1 MKFTSKKSVSE
12 VVIDFEDGCVLK
24 LTKGNCCI
32 TEIRYVQ
39 DHFGR
44 SNEFY
49 VEMLSGL
56 SFQLRVVNAELSKD
70 LHNLR
75 NL

>member
-12 VVIDFEDGCVLK
+12 VVIDLEDGCVLK
-24 LTKGNCCI
+24 LTKDNCCI
-32 TEIRYVQ
+32 TEVRYVQ

-56 SFQLRVVNAELSKD
+56 SFQLRVVNTDLSKD
-70 LHNLR
+70 LHDLKNL
-75 NL
+75 